1 MKKLLLV
8 LFIAGILFPSNF
20 TVNATEVV
28 DVYVN
33 GEKLITDQ
41 PAIIY
46 QDRTMVPLRAIC
58 EALNC
63 EVDWDN
69 DTQTAQIENEVTII
83 SCQIGNYNISKKDR
97 GNPNN
102 IQVIPIDVPPI
113 LYNDRT
119 LVPARAISEAIYAIV
134 QWDGSQNR
142 VDITMEFD
150 YIGNF
155 YNNLAA
161 VKKGDKLGFINEKR
175 DIIIPLEY
183 DSGVLLHT
191 TLGYTDMFERG
202 YLILKKDNKWGVINE
217 NNAVIVPFKYDMI
230 YGAINSDVFMIET
243 QTGGFSHEYEFI
255 NTNGEK
261 IINTKFIDA
270 HPFIDGV
277 APVRSENGWGY
288 LRDDG
293 TIIVPAIYD
302 DYVVDYMAW
311 PSKETY
317 FIGAEERLLAVRDK
331 EGKIIYYDT
340 KGNICNAVE
349 N

>member
-1 MKKLLLV
+1 MKKLLFVLCMIGIIISSSVLV
-8 LFIAGILFPSNF
+8 CASE
-20 TVNATEVV
+20 AV

-41 PAIIY
+41 SAIIY

-63 EVDWDN
+63 KVDWDN
-69 DTQTAQIENEVTII
+69 GTQTAQIENEVTII

-97 GNPNN
+97 GNPDN

-134 QWDGSQNR
+134 DWNGSQNR

-175 DIIIPLEY
+175 EIIIPLEY
-183 DSGVLLHT
+183 DSDVLLHT

-217 NNAVIVPFKYDMI
+217 NNAVILPFKYDMV

-255 NTNGEK
+255 NKNGEK
-261 IINTKFIDA
+261 ITNTKFIDA

-293 TIIVPAIYD
+293 TIIVPTIYD

-311 PSKETY
+311 PSEETY
-317 FIGAEERLLAVRDK
+317 FIEAEKRLLAVRDK
-331 EGKIIYYDT
+331 EDRILYFDEF
-340 KGNICNAVE
+340 GNSVDSN
-349 N
+349 